1 MRTETYDVL
10 ILGGGNA
17 GMGVTVA
24 TRAAGLSVAMVE
36 SRDLGG
42 TCPNRVCTP
51 KKGAGGGR
59 ARVARDRAGAPSFHF
74 RRRAEARLGRAH
86 RPREAD
92 DQPHPRLARP
102 PDG

>member
-1 MRTETYDVL
+1 MRTEKYDVL

-42 TCPNRVCTP
+42 TCP
-51 KKGAGGGR
+51 GAFSGCDFMDSTELE
-59 ARVARDRAGAPSFHF
+59 VFGAPT
-74 RRRAEARLGRAH
+74 A
-86 RPREAD
+86 
-92 DQPHPRLARP
+92 
-102 PDG
+102 